1 MTVLFE
7 DVRYAIRSFVRRP
20 GFTAVVLLTLGL
32 GIGSNVA
39 IFSVANAVLFR
50 PLPYKNPESLVL
62 VWTRLLT
69 TDVDRAL
76 VSGPDFVDYR
86 SETTQFEG
94 FAGAFALSGTM
105 TGEGVAEEVM
115 AGWVTDNLFK
125 ILGVTPM
132 LGRDFAPEDAIF
144 FDPALFTDPNA
155 QAPPGSVILSYG
167 LWQRRFGSDPAV
179 VGRTVQMDGPP
190 CNVFLGLKSGKV
202 LQGFDALPHRF

>member
-1 MTVLFE
+1 MTLLFE
-7 DVRYAIRSFVRRP
+7 DVRYAMRSFVRRP
-20 GFTAVVLLTLGL
+20 GFTAVILLTLGL

-62 VWTRLLT
+62 VWNRKLT
-69 TDVDRAL
+69 NNVDRAL

-86 SETTQFEG
+86 SETTLFEG

-105 TGEGVAEEVM
+105 TGEGVAEEVT
-115 AGWVTDNLFK
+115 AGWVTDNLFS

-132 LGRDFAPEDAIF
+132 IGRNFAPEDAVA

-155 QAPPGSVILSYG
+155 QAPPGSVILGYG
-167 LWQRRFGSDPAV
+167 LWQRRF
-179 VGRTVQMDGPP
+179 
-190 CNVFLGLKSGKV
+190 
-202 LQGFDALPHRF
+202 